1 MLLLRIV
8 VLLSVLALAGC
19 GFQLRGAQMSEVD
32 MTYRLVE
39 GDDLASTYAQFQRV
53 LKNTLIRA
61 GYREANAA
69 DLMLQIHTFRRE
81 NIDGAVDQELRVAEQ
96 ISSSALSFS
105 VYDDQGRA
113 LADELRLQ
121 VRQVFRVDR
130 STLLGSFEQ
139 RSSTEQILDQKLADQ
154 VVRSL
159 SIIKRRDL
167 GAKPDARSGDA
178 QPKSL
183 TEEVEIVTERD
194 AT

>member
-32 MTYRLVE
+32 MTYRLVD
-39 GDDLASTYAQFQRV
+39 GDDLASTYAQFKRV

-81 NIDGAVDQELRVAEQ
+81 NIDGAVDQELRIAEQ

-130 STLLGSFEQ
+130 SILLGSFEQ

-183 TEEVEIVTERD
+183 TEEVEIVIERD
-194 AT
+194 AA

>member
-32 MTYRLVE
+32 MTFRLVD

-105 VYDDQGRA
+105 VYDNQGRA

-121 VRQVFRVDR
+121 VHQVFRVDR
-130 STLLGSFEQ
+130 SSLLGSFQQ

-183 TEEVEIVTERD
+183 TEEVEIVIERD
-194 AT
+194 AA

>member
-8 VLLSVLALAGC
+8 VGLAVLALAGC

-32 MTYRLVE
+32 MTYRLVD
-39 GDDLASTYAQFQRV
+39 GDDLASTYAQFKRV

-81 NIDGAVDQELRVAEQ
+81 NSDGAVDQELRVAEQ

-154 VVRSL
+154 VVRL
-159 SIIKRRDL
+159 LGTIMRRDL

>member
-8 VLLSVLALAGC
+8 VLLPVLALAGC

-32 MTYRLVE
+32 MTYRLVD

-183 TEEVEIVTERD
+183 TEEIEIVIERD
-194 AT
+194 AA

>member
-32 MTYRLVE
+32 MTYRLVD

-81 NIDGAVDQELRVAEQ
+81 NIDGVVDQELRVAEQ

>member
-32 MTYRLVE
+32 MTFRLVD

-183 TEEVEIVTERD
+183 TEEIEIVIERD
-194 AT
+194 AA

>member
-32 MTYRLVE
+32 MTYRLVD
-39 GDDLASTYAQFQRV
+39 GDDLASTYAQFKRV

-167 GAKPDARSGDA
+167 GAKPDARSGNA

>member
-19 GFQLRGAQMSEVD
+19 GFQLRGAQISEVD
-32 MTYRLVE
+32 MTYRLVD

-69 DLMLQIHTFRRE
+69 DLMLQIPTFRRE
-81 NIDGAVDQELRVAEQ
+81 NIDGAVNQELRVAEQ

-130 STLLGSFEQ
+130 SALLGSFEQ

-183 TEEVEIVTERD
+183 TEEIEILIERD
-194 AT
+194 AA

>member
-8 VLLSVLALAGC
+8 VLLSALALAGC
-19 GFQLRGAQMSEVD
+19 GFQLRGVQMSEVD
-32 MTYRLVE
+32 MTYRLVD
-39 GDDLASTYAQFQRV
+39 GDDLASTYAQFKRV

>member
-81 NIDGAVDQELRVAEQ
+81 NIDGAVDPELRVAEQ

-130 STLLGSFEQ
+130 STLLGTFEQ

-167 GAKPDARSGDA
+167 GAKPDSRSGDA

-183 TEEVEIVTERD
+183 TEEVEIVIERD
-194 AT
+194 AA

>member
-1 MLLLRIV
+1 MLMLRIV
-8 VLLSVLALAGC
+8 VVLSVLALAGC

-61 GYREANAA
+61 GYHEANAA

-81 NIDGAVDQELRVAEQ
+81 NIDGAVDPELRVAEQ
-96 ISSSALSFS
+96 ISSSALSLS

-183 TEEVEIVTERD
+183 TEEVEIVIERD
-194 AT
+194 AA

>member
-19 GFQLRGAQMSEVD
+19 GFQLRGVQMSEVD
-32 MTYRLVE
+32 MTYRLVDGE
-39 GDDLASTYAQFQRV
+39 DLASTYAQFKRV

>member
-8 VLLSVLALAGC
+8 VGLAVLALAGC
-19 GFQLRGAQMSEVD
+19 GFQLRGAQISEVD
-32 MTYRLVE
+32 MTYRMVD

-61 GYREANAA
+61 GFREANAA
-69 DLMLQIHTFRRE
+69 DLLLQIHTFRRE
-81 NIDGAVDQELRVAEQ
+81 NIDGAVDPELRVAEQ

-130 STLLGSFEQ
+130 SILLGSFEQ
-139 RSSTEQILDQKLADQ
+139 RSSTEQILDQKLADH
-154 VVRSL
+154 VVRL
-159 SIIKRRDL
+159 LGTIMRRDL

-183 TEEVEIVTERD
+183 TEEIEILIERD
-194 AT
+194 AA

>member
-8 VLLSVLALAGC
+8 VLLFVLALAGC

-32 MTYRLVE
+32 MTYRLVD

-81 NIDGAVDQELRVAEQ
+81 NIDGAVDPELRVAEQ
-96 ISSSALSFS
+96 ISSSTLGFS
-105 VYDDQGRA
+105 VYDRQGRT

-130 STLLGSFEQ
+130 SALLGSFEQ

>member
-32 MTYRLVE
+32 MTYRLVD
-39 GDDLASTYAQFQRV
+39 GDDLASTYAQFKRV

-159 SIIKRRDL
+159 SIIKRRNL

>member
-61 GYREANAA
+61 GFREANAA

-81 NIDGAVDQELRVAEQ
+81 NIDGAVDPELRVAEQ

-130 STLLGSFEQ
+130 SILLGSFEQ

>member
-32 MTYRLVE
+32 MTFRLVD

-81 NIDGAVDQELRVAEQ
+81 NIDGAVDQGLRVAEQ

-105 VYDDQGRA
+105 VYDNQGRA

-121 VRQVFRVDR
+121 VHQVFRVDR
-130 STLLGSFEQ
+130 SSLLGSFQQ

-183 TEEVEIVTERD
+183 TEEIEIVIERD
-194 AT
+194 AA

>member
-1 MLLLRIV
+1 MLLLRIAV
-8 VLLSVLALAGC
+8 VLSVLALVGC

-32 MTYRLVE
+32 MTYRLVD

-69 DLMLQIHTFRRE
+69 DLILQIHTFRRE
-81 NIDGAVDQELRVAEQ
+81 NIDGAVDPELRVAEQ

>member
-19 GFQLRGAQMSEVD
+19 GFQLRGAQISEVD
-32 MTYRLVE
+32 MTYRLVD
-39 GDDLASTYAQFQRV
+39 GDDLASTYAQFKRV

>member
-178 QPKSL
+178 QSKSL
-183 TEEVEIVTERD
+183 TEEVEIVIERD
-194 AT
+194 AA

>member
-8 VLLSVLALAGC
+8 VGLAVLALAGC

-32 MTYRLVE
+32 MTYRLVD

-183 TEEVEIVTERD
+183 TEEVEIVIERD
-194 AT
+194 AA

>member
-32 MTYRLVE
+32 MTYRLVD

-130 STLLGSFEQ
+130 SALLGSFEQ

-154 VVRSL
+154 VVRL
-159 SIIKRRDL
+159 LEYHK
-167 GAKPDARSGDA
+167 AP
-178 QPKSL
+178 
-183 TEEVEIVTERD
+183 
-194 AT
+194 

>member
-32 MTYRLVE
+32 MTFRLVD

-81 NIDGAVDQELRVAEQ
+81 NIDGAVDPELRVAEQ

-105 VYDDQGRA
+105 VYDDQGRV

-183 TEEVEIVTERD
+183 TEEIEIVIERD
-194 AT
+194 AA

>member
-32 MTYRLVE
+32 MTYRLVD

-81 NIDGAVDQELRVAEQ
+81 NIDGAVDPKLRVAEQ

-121 VRQVFRVDR
+121 VHQVFRVDR

>member
-8 VLLSVLALAGC
+8 VVLSVLALVGC

-32 MTYRLVE
+32 MTYRLVD

-81 NIDGAVDQELRVAEQ
+81 NIDGAVDPELRVAEQ

-130 STLLGSFEQ
+130 SALLGSFEQ
-139 RSSTEQILDQKLADQ
+139 RSSTERILDQKLADQ

-159 SIIKRRDL
+159 SIMTRREL
-167 GAKPDARSGDA
+167 GANPDARSGDA

-183 TEEVEIVTERD
+183 TEEVEIVIERD
-194 AT
+194 AA

>member
-8 VLLSVLALAGC
+8 VLLSVLSLAGC

-32 MTYRLVE
+32 MTYRLVD
-39 GDDLASTYAQFQRV
+39 GDDLASTYAQFKRV

-113 LADELRLQ
+113 LADELPLQ

-130 STLLGSFEQ
+130 NTLLGSFEQ

>member
-32 MTYRLVE
+32 MTYRLVD
-39 GDDLASTYAQFQRV
+39 GDDLASTYAQFKRV

-139 RSSTEQILDQKLADQ
+139 RSSTEQILDQKRADQ
-154 VVRSL
+154 VVRL
-159 SIIKRRDL
+159 LGTIMRRDL

-183 TEEVEIVTERD
+183 TEEIEILIERD
-194 AT
+194 AA

>member
-8 VLLSVLALAGC
+8 VVLSVLALAGC
-19 GFQLRGAQMSEVD
+19 GFQLRGAQMSQVD
-32 MTYRLVE
+32 MTYRLVD
-39 GDDLASTYAQFQRV
+39 GDGLASTYAQFQRV

-81 NIDGAVDQELRVAEQ
+81 NIDGAVDPELRVAEQ

-105 VYDDQGRA
+105 VYDDRGRA

-121 VRQVFRVDR
+121 VRQGFRVDR
-130 STLLGSFEQ
+130 SNLLGSFEQ

-183 TEEVEIVTERD
+183 TEEVEIVIERD
-194 AT
+194 AA

>member
-32 MTYRLVE
+32 MTYRLVD
-39 GDDLASTYAQFQRV
+39 GDDLASTYAQFKRV

-183 TEEVEIVTERD
+183 TEAVEIVIERD
-194 AT
+194 AA

>member
-1 MLLLRIV
+1 MLLLRIA

-32 MTYRLVE
+32 MTYRLVD

-61 GYREANAA
+61 GYREAKAA
-69 DLMLQIHTFRRE
+69 DLMLQIHAFRRE

-96 ISSSALSFS
+96 ISSSAVSFS

-183 TEEVEIVTERD
+183 TEEVEIVIERD
-194 AT
+194 AA

>member
-8 VLLSVLALAGC
+8 VVLSVLALVGC

-32 MTYRLVE
+32 MTYRLVD
-39 GDDLASTYAQFQRV
+39 GDDLASAYAQFERV

-81 NIDGAVDQELRVAEQ
+81 NIDGAVDPELRVAEQ

-130 STLLGSFEQ
+130 SALLGSFEQ
-139 RSSTEQILDQKLADQ
+139 RSSTERILDQKLADQ

-159 SIIKRRDL
+159 SIMTRREL

-183 TEEVEIVTERD
+183 TEEVEIVIERD
-194 AT
+194 AA

>member
-53 LKNTLIRA
+53 LKNTLILA

>member
-8 VLLSVLALAGC
+8 VGLAVLALAGC
-19 GFQLRGAQMSEVD
+19 GFQLRGAQISEVD

-61 GYREANAA
+61 GFREANAA
-69 DLMLQIHTFRRE
+69 DLLLQIHTFRRE
-81 NIDGAVDQELRVAEQ
+81 NIDGAVDPELRVAEQ

-130 STLLGSFEQ
+130 SILLGSFEQ

-159 SIIKRRDL
+159 SIIMRRDL

-183 TEEVEIVTERD
+183 TEEIEILIERD
-194 AT
+194 AA

>member
-32 MTYRLVE
+32 MTFRLVD

-81 NIDGAVDQELRVAEQ
+81 NIDGAVDPELRVAEQ
-96 ISSSALSFS
+96 ILSSALSFS

-130 STLLGSFEQ
+130 SSLLGSFQQ

-183 TEEVEIVTERD
+183 TEEIEIVIERD
-194 AT
+194 AA

>member
-1 MLLLRIV
+1 MLLLRIA

-32 MTYRLVE
+32 MTYRLVD
-39 GDDLASTYAQFQRV
+39 GDDLASTYAQFKRV

-130 STLLGSFEQ
+130 SILLGSFEQ

-183 TEEVEIVTERD
+183 TEEVEIVIERD
-194 AT
+194 AA

>member
-32 MTYRLVE
+32 MTYRLVD
-39 GDDLASTYAQFQRV
+39 GDDLASTYAQFKRV

-61 GYREANAA
+61 EYREANAA

-154 VVRSL
+154 VVRL
-159 SIIKRRDL
+159 LGTIMRRDL

>member
-1 MLLLRIV
+1 MLLLRIA

-32 MTYRLVE
+32 MTYRLVD
-39 GDDLASTYAQFQRV
+39 GDDLASTYAQFKRV

-61 GYREANAA
+61 EYREANAA